1 MGDDEFVLSS
11 VHAVGGAG
19 DDVFVS
25 SGNALMEGGSGN
37 DEFVANRSTSYFDNL
52 SVSIDKVRA
61 DRILDFE
68 GAGKEG
74 GDLIE
79 LRSDANSTLDGV
91 QDFVFFGAL
100 EDDQVIADVPA
111 GAIWL
116 IDEGEQT
123 RVLGRYQTGRPTDE
137 SRVDLAFYI
146 NDGADVNASDY
157 AIDDFIL

>member
-11 VHAVGGAG
+11 VHAVDGAA

-37 DEFVANRSTSYFDNL
+37 DEFVANRSTSYFDNS
-52 SVSIDKVRA
+52 SVSIDKARA

-91 QDFVFFGAL
+91 QDFVFFDAL
-100 EDDQVIADVPA
+100 EDDQVIADVPE

-123 RVLGRYQTGRPTDE
+123 RVLGRYQNGRPTDE